1 MNWKSPAG
9 AWIPFLIR
17 VEGRKSQR
25 SFLLLKQSL
34 VKSSYPEKIGLFKNE
49 IRVVGVFFFTLQSCK
64 FWGFSFAVGAAEWGA
79 RCVWRAEITQAC
91 SPAGAVRVDGL
102 IQMDDICKKY
112 AQVKNSQR
120 SCSGQVFNFSFPRRI
135 KLFC

>member
-49 IRVVGVFFFTLQSCK
+49 IRVVGFFIFFLPFKVVNFGGFLLLSVLQN
-64 FWGFSFAVGAAEWGA
+64 GVHAVYG
-79 RCVWRAEITQAC
+79 V
-91 SPAGAVRVDGL
+91 
-102 IQMDDICKKY
+102 
-112 AQVKNSQR
+112 QR
-120 SCSGQVFNFSFPRRI
+120 
-135 KLFC
+135 